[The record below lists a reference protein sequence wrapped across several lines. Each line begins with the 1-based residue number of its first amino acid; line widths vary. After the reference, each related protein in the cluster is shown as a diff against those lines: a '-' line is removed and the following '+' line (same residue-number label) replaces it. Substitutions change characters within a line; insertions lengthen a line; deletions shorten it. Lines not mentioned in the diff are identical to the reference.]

1 MKKVVLIAVL
11 GLLFALLG
19 AVTITTKTGV
29 SYKGDIL
36 DVIGDQYHVKTSM
49 GKVVVFK
56 DDIFTATD
64 DGGYDITASVLKMS
78 SKSDTQFP
86 DNKAQLN
93 QYKVIAYP
101 LWVIAISGIAYYSY
115 FSYRLN
121 NPKK

>member
-93 QYKVIAYP
+93 P